1 MGNKKNIKLLLVLV
15 GLSVLTAFIYLY
27 DGSANNGNFN
37 PNKFMVAD
45 TAAVNKVVLK
55 KGAVTNI
62 LTEKS
67 GDWTV
72 NGKYPADPNL
82 GKLVKAVLKLAV
94 VKRKAPKSSMKK
106 ISEQLKSDDVL
117 VEVYGDDAIIT
128 SFYAGGNDNKTTS
141 YFMEVGEEQPYIMA
155 IPGYSSYISGI
166 FAFDESGWRDKTIFS
181 TFWQVVVSLSVDFPS
196 NPQHSFEMKRE
207 NNFLTVGGIK
217 NMDTAK
223 VVNYVR
229 MYERFTAVRFIQAG
243 TSSVYDSLLGGTP
256 VATVT
261 LKDIDLSKSRTLEIY
276 PFAEADNNVLGLI
289 KKENQMVLIQKNKV
303 FGLLQQKGFFKKD

>member
-1 MGNKKNIKLLLVLV
+1 MGNKKNIKLLLVLA

-27 DGSANNGNFN
+27 DGSSNNANFN
-37 PNKFMVAD
+37 PSKFMIAD

-55 KGAVTNI
+55 KGGVTNT

-67 GDWTV
+67 GQWVV
-72 NGKYPADPNL
+72 NEKYPADPNL

-106 ISEQLKSDDVL
+106 ISAQLKRDDVL
-117 VEVYGDDAIIT
+117 VEVYSGDAIIT

-141 YFMEVGEEQPYIMA
+141 YFMEAGEEQPYIMA

-181 TFWQVVVSLSVDFPS
+181 TFWQVVLSLKVDFP
-196 NPQHSFEMKRE
+196 NNAQNSFEMKRE
-207 NNFLTVGGIK
+207 NKFLTVGGIK

-229 MYERFTAVRFIQAG
+229 MYEHFTAARFVKPG
-243 TSSVYDSLLGGTP
+243 TSSVYDSLLNGAP
-256 VATVT
+256 IATIT
-261 LKDIDLSKSRTLEIY
+261 LKDIDLSKSRTLDIF
-276 PFAEADNNVLGLI
+276 PFVEADNNVLGLI
-289 KKENQMVLIQKNKV
+289 KEDNQLVLIQKNKI
-303 FGLLQQKGFFKKD
+303 FGLLQKKEFFEKD